1 MFSRF
6 YAPSSS
12 ILSFFKVIS
21 IALPMLSSVHISAET
36 VVGSTPAEFQV
47 SGGNASYSIPIQIP
61 SGRGGMQPDVSLNY
75 TGGGNGV
82 LGMGWS
88 LGGLSS
94 IHRCPASFDVD
105 GFVGSINFDVNDR
118 FCLDGQR
125 LIPVIGTN
133 GSVGTSYRVENDG
146 YSDIRSYA
154 GTSNHPSYFVARTKA
169 GQIITFGGGN
179 ASLAFTKGGVAGTTA
194 WSVSNISDSTNNNH
208 IQYSY
213 FIEHKTQY
221 LQQISYPG
229 GRVELNY
236 EARLDKPL
244 HFFLGNGVQTAQRL
258 KDVTTYKLNTLLKT
272 YRPVYQNIG
281 HANRSHITGVTECD
295 SGNDCYAITN
305 FDHNYRDT
313 GVSNNNTYALPE
325 MMFDFGYANRSIQ
338 LGELIDVNGDGLLD
352 YVIAYR
358 NPSAQYNRRTY
369 INNGSR
375 WVLDPSYA
383 LPEIMRDYA
392 VSVSKPSITLGQLQ
406 DVTGDGLVDFVVSYR
421 APNRTYKKKTYINT
435 GSGWSLN
442 TSYTLPEMMFDLA
455 LYHLDI
461 IMNTGTFLDVNADG
475 LADYVIAYR
484 DTSRVVHRR
493 TYLNTGN
500 GWRLGEAKYTVS
512 TVLNDY
518 ALATLV
524 GNIQTGTFQDINNDG
539 LVDQIV
545 AYRDTSGVYHQ
556 RTYLNSANGWMHA
569 PYYAPPA
576 VLYDHVLASVI
587 GVMQTGV
594 FQDVNGDGL
603 PDYVMSYRNSSRQ
616 LIKRTYLNNGDGWR
630 SHSYSPEYIAPEMMF
645 DYALAGAGKSAM
657 NVGQFADMNGDGLV
671 DYIVAYRDASGIIH
685 RRTYLNNGSGWRSWG
700 LSTNYTLPEMV
711 YDYVYAG
718 SREVRYGILADANG
732 DGLTDYILA
741 YRNPSR
747 VMGRRSYLN
756 NVRDVQLSSIEQ
768 GGNVTEIE
776 YKPLTDASIHTKNNN
791 AVFPVVDLQYSLQ
804 VVSSVTT
811 SNGIDGTSTVNY
823 HYEGL
828 KSHVRGRGSYG
839 YAKITETYPE
849 TGKTQET
856 VFNQTGFPLTG
867 NVDRVVEKLNGQII
881 NESDTT
887 YSVTSANGV
896 YQVNVDQSVDKS
908 YELNGDLITTVATAY
923 SNIDAYGNVG
933 RMSVTTTGNG
943 ESFTKITDSTYTND
957 LSNWYLG
964 RLTETTVTHQ
974 APAQADQQRRSQFG
988 YDSATGLLNSQSI
1001 VSMATGLPLSSTS
1014 YQYDAYGHKTQ
1025 VTVSAAGE
1033 TNRTTTTVYNS
1044 EGKPTQTCN
1053 ALNQCE
1059 TYTYTPQGWLASTT
1073 GPNGITT
1080 QWEYDGFGR
1089 KTKEI
1094 RADGTQTTIAH
1105 HFATPLS
1112 GSPQCGTLATYAYT
1126 CTITHTTGSQP
1137 QITQFDRLG
1146 RNVRS
1151 IATGFD
1157 GRLIY
1162 SDTQY
1167 NALAQ
1172 VSRVS
1177 RNYFEGEQIYWANSQ
1192 YDPLGRVTQMDEPA
1206 PHGTRNII
1214 NTSYSGLTTMVT
1226 SGSEQR
1232 QKTTVT
1238 NAIGQVIHRAEEEG
1252 SYIDYTYTA
1261 DGNLKTTT
1269 VAGDSTTTITLSYDE
1284 FGRKI
1289 AMDDPDMGQWSYT
1302 YNAFGQLISQT
1313 DAKNQTTTMAYDI
1326 LGRMTSRTE
1335 AEGTSTWVYGDHTA
1349 PQGSI
1354 GKLLS
1359 ETNAGITKTY
1369 FYDSFGRPDEV
1380 TTDITGEQSFSTQ
1393 TLYDSIGRVSRTI
1406 YPGNDNFYT
1415 ENLYNAH
1422 GFLEKVRGLRSNS
1435 EQYDLTQLLPL
1446 VSEAVAMAS
1455 DFESQAQQLRS
1466 IGQFYQSRIDNY
1478 QELLD
1483 KQTIHFEEGTTAG
1496 LQSNRI
1502 YEYLHGSNGEHY
1514 IKVPDKYISVG
1525 SRIVTLIKR
1534 KAEYHY
1540 RVNDQN
1546 GQQSITR
1553 ITASEFNQVESL
1565 LSNNGDKIKVI
1576 GDHAIACAC
1585 SVVGHSEYVATVKNH
1600 QSLLGSVV
1608 DKAKEKKSVL
1618 KWSNYIPLRI
1628 NGITIPYGKREKVTL
1643 LAPALL
1649 EHINNTLIE
1658 LTNTQR
1664 LINLQYESYAN
1675 SAAQLTVLAEQ
1686 TLAAADNS
1694 FQYERTL
1701 SRGATAYTELVN
1713 DTQYTNYWRA
1723 IDVDASGRISAEVYG
1738 NGITNDYTYNQATGQ
1753 LQQLHSSLL
1762 TIDPIRDLEYQYDE
1776 YQNVTSREDHAND
1789 IRETFE
1795 YDRLDRLTRT
1805 DIVSATYISTEFN
1818 GSQTQSYDALGNI
1831 THKSD
1836 VGHYTYGVGIAGPHA
1851 VTQVAGSKN
1860 TSYTYDSNGNMTSG
1874 DGRQIT
1880 WSSFNKP
1887 TLITKGA
1894 SSATFAYGPDR
1905 ARYKKT
1911 NHAGHKTL
1919 YVGQLYEQV
1928 TKGNNV
1934 EEKHYIYANGQ
1945 LVAEHIVSTA
1955 HGVQTRYLH
1964 KDALGSVDL
1973 VTDAYANVVDRRS
1986 FDAWGKLRN
1995 LTWKDSE
2002 GINNSLYL
2010 TQLPFTNKGFT
2021 GHENIQEVGL
2031 IHMNGRVYDATLA
2044 RFLSSDPH
2052 IQSGALTQSYNRY
2065 SYVMNNPLKYTDP
2078 SGYFF
2083 KKLFRAVKKFVKKVV
2098 KVVKKVVKA
2107 VKPFIGVIA
2116 AVVGSVVCPAC
2127 SSILIGAISGAAGA
2141 AANGGNIFRG
2151 ALSGALTGG
2160 AGGSGGF
2167 SFGNAIGSGISSGVA
2182 SVIQGGKFGAGFKS
2196 GFIGS
2201 SLGGTIKGY
2210 AAKLPIG
2217 NTVAAQT
2224 FRSAL
2229 AGGTIS
2235 ELGGGKFKNGAAS
2248 GAASYLTYAASE
2260 GVAGGVGDSGEN
2272 SEPDIDTIS
2281 DIYRPNKALGLKVV
2295 GNTLTGTIAFDC
2307 YSVPKGC
2314 EELIQEFKKINVQGT
2329 YSINLSLKAAN
2340 DNDRNSVIIAGSKYD
2355 YAPSNML
2362 VSGFYTNQGL
2372 MSRRMEIAVYRNS
2385 RASTAVH
2392 EMGHLLGIRHH
2403 WNKTRSVMS
2412 YSKSRRGTL
2421 SSREVEKLVE
2431 AYR

>member
-1 MFSRF
+1 MRITPFSLF
-6 YAPSSS
+6 KT
-12 ILSFFKVIS
+12 LTVVSF
-21 IALPMLSSVHISAET
+21 LWQPMVQVHGET
-36 VVGSTPAEFQV
+36 VVGSIPAEFNV
-47 SGGNASYSIPIQIP
+47 SGGNASYSIPIQVAP
-61 SGRGGMQPDVSLNY
+61 GRGGMQPDLSLNY

-82 LGMGWS
+82 LGVGWS

-94 IHRCPASFDVD
+94 IHRCPANLEQD
-105 GFVGSINFDVNDR
+105 GFIAGITFTDKDR
-118 FCLDGQR
+118 YCLDGQR
-125 LIPVIGTN
+125 LIPVSGTN
-133 GSVGTSYRVENDG
+133 GGIGTEYKTEIDG
-146 YSDIRSYA
+146 YSQIKSY
-154 GTSNHPSYFVARTKA
+154 GGSVNNPSYFIAKTKA
-169 GQIITFGGGN
+169 GQVITFGGGTGNSGN
-179 ASLAFTKGGVAGTTA
+179 ASLVFPQGTSA
-194 WSVSNISDSTNNNH
+194 WSVREINDSTGNNP
-208 IQYSY
+208 ITYEYDIDQYSQYLSEIMYTGGKLDLIYELRQDKRSSY
-213 FIEHKTQY
+213 FIGNNIRQDKRVKKVH
-221 LQQISYPG
+221 SYNS
-229 GRVELNY
+229 V
-236 EARLDKPL
+236 
-244 HFFLGNGVQTAQRL
+244 
-258 KDVTTYKLNTLLKT
+258 LL
-272 YRPVYQNIG
+272 
-281 HANRSHITGVTECD
+281 SE
-295 SGNDCYAITN
+295 
-305 FDHNYRDT
+305 
-313 GVSNNNTYALPE
+313 
-325 MMFDFGYANRSIQ
+325 
-338 LGELIDVNGDGLLD
+338 
-352 YVIAYR
+352 
-358 NPSAQYNRRTY
+358 
-369 INNGSR
+369 
-375 WVLDPSYA
+375 
-383 LPEIMRDYA
+383 
-392 VSVSKPSITLGQLQ
+392 
-406 DVTGDGLVDFVVSYR
+406 
-421 APNRTYKKKTYINT
+421 
-435 GSGWSLN
+435 
-442 TSYTLPEMMFDLA
+442 
-455 LYHLDI
+455 
-461 IMNTGTFLDVNADG
+461 
-475 LADYVIAYR
+475 
-484 DTSRVVHRR
+484 
-493 TYLNTGN
+493 
-500 GWRLGEAKYTVS
+500 YTVS
-512 TVLNDY
+512 Y
-518 ALATLV
+518 
-524 GNIQTGTFQDINNDG
+524 GTAEINNYSIVESLQQCRDNECTPP
-539 LVDQIV
+539 LAV
-545 AYRDTSGVYHQ
+545 AYLDGSVQFDERIASSY
-556 RTYLNSANGWMHA
+556 NSAHFKG
-569 PYYAPPA
+569 
-576 VLYDHVLASVI
+576 YDFYTSD
-587 GVMQTGV
+587 
-594 FQDVNGDGL
+594 F
-603 PDYVMSYRNSSRQ
+603 
-616 LIKRTYLNNGDGWR
+616 NN
-630 SHSYSPEYIAPEMMF
+630 
-645 DYALAGAGKSAM
+645 
-657 NVGQFADMNGDGLV
+657 
-671 DYIVAYRDASGIIH
+671 
-685 RRTYLNNGSGWRSWG
+685 
-700 LSTNYTLPEMV
+700 
-711 YDYVYAG
+711 
-718 SREVRYGILADANG
+718 
-732 DGLTDYILA
+732 DGLTDYMYITNNSYGDGKSKGRYRSVWLSNGDGTFSERIAATASNTYFKA
-741 YRNPSR
+741 YDFYLGDFNGDGISDYMYITNGSYGDNKGMYRSVWLGNGDGTFGERIATTASNTHFKNYDIY
-747 VMGRRSYLN
+747 VTDLNGDQITDYMYISNNSYGNGQHKGRHRSVWLGNGDGTFSERIATTASNAYFKAYDFHLGDFNGDDIIDYMYITSGSYGDNRGTYRSIWLGNGDGTFGERIATTASNTHFKNYNFHLGDFNGDGISDYMYITNDSYANGKYKGRYRSIWLGHGDGTFSERIATTASDSYFKGYDFYLN
-756 NVRDVQLSSIEQ
+756 DFNNDGISDYMYITNNSYGDGKNKGRYRSIWLGHGDGTFSKRIATIASNTYFKAYDLHWGDFNGDGTRDYMYITNGEYEDNRGKYRSIWLHSLPNQGVLKSITDSSGNTTQL
-768 GGNVTEIE
+768 T
-776 YKPLTDASIHTKNNN
+776 YKPLTDPTVYTKGTG
-791 AVFPVVDLQYSLQ
+791 AQYPVVDLQYPLQ

-839 YAKITETYPE
+839 YAKITETYPD

-887 YSVTSANGV
+887 YSVTSVNGV

-933 RMSVTTTGNG
+933 QVSVTTAGNG

-988 YDSATGLLNSQSI
+988 YDSTTGLLNSQSI
-1001 VSMATGLPLSSTS
+1001 VSMATGLPLSTTS

-1033 TNRTTTTVYNS
+1033 TNRTTTTAYNN

-1177 RNYFEGEQIYWANSQ
+1177 RNYFAGDQIYWANSQ

-1214 NTSYSGLTTMVT
+1214 NTSYNGLTTTVT

-1232 QKTTVT
+1232 QKTTVA

-1261 DGNLKTTT
+1261 DGNLNTTT

-1422 GFLEKVRGLRSNS
+1422 GFLEKVIGLRSNS
-1435 EQYDLTQLLPL
+1435 EQYDLNVLTPL
-1446 VSEAVAMAS
+1446 VSSTIDLADDYHAKAIEL
-1455 DFESQAQQLRS
+1455 QS
-1466 IGQFYQSRIDNY
+1466 IGATYQNKIAQYQALIDA
-1478 QELLD
+1478 
-1483 KQTIHFEEGTTAG
+1483 GTT
-1496 LQSNRI
+1496 S
-1502 YEYLHGSNGEHY
+1502 GSLDSHTQTALNQHQAALNAQ
-1514 IKVPDKYISVG
+1514 
-1525 SRIVTLIKR
+1525 VTTAQNNA
-1534 KAEYHY
+1534 AEFY
-1540 RVNDQN
+1540 
-1546 GQQSITR
+1546 
-1553 ITASEFNQVESL
+1553 
-1565 LSNNGDKIKVI
+1565 
-1576 GDHAIACAC
+1576 
-1585 SVVGHSEYVATVKNH
+1585 GH
-1600 QSLLGSVV
+1600 L
-1608 DKAKEKKSVL
+1608 
-1618 KWSNYIPLRI
+1618 
-1628 NGITIPYGKREKVTL
+1628 
-1643 LAPALL
+1643 
-1649 EHINNTLIE
+1649 NNTIVELQTVTDLI
-1658 LTNTQR
+1658 NTQV
-1664 LINLQYESYAN
+1664 QSYQDTV
-1675 SAAQLTVLAEQ
+1675 AQLTVLAEQ

-1836 VGHYTYGVGIAGPHA
+1836 VGHYTYGAGIAGPHA

-1911 NHAGHKTL
+1911 NHAGHTTL

-2002 GINNSLYL
+2002 GIANPLYL
-2010 TQLPFTNKGFT
+2010 TQLPFTNKGYT

-2065 SYVMNNPLKYTDP
+2065 SYVMNNSMKYTDP

-2083 KKLFRAVKKFVKKVV
+2083 KKVFRAIKKVVKKVV
-2098 KVVKKVVKA
+2098 KVVKKALENKYLR
-2107 VKPFIGVIA
+2107 IGLSIA
-2116 AVVGSVVCPAC
+2116 AAFYGGTAFANWAIGSAK
-2127 SSILIGAISGAAGA
+2127 SATLAFKIAAGA
-2141 AANGGNIFRG
+2141 AGGF
-2151 ALSGALTGG
+2151 AGG
-2160 AGGSGGF
+2160 FVGSGGDLKAALIGGITGAAAGYIGG
-2167 SFGNAIGSGISSGVA
+2167 SSVFGKEGLTTARRVIAHGVVGGVSSVA
-2182 SVIQGGKFGAGFKS
+2182 RGGKFGAGFISSAFTKVVS
-2196 GFIGS
+2196 NPIEGFAKGFGAAKEVVGAFGAAIV
-2201 SLGGTIKGY
+2201 GGT
-2210 AAKLPIG
+2210 A
-2217 NTVAAQT
+2217 
-2224 FRSAL
+2224 SA
-2229 AGGTIS
+2229 
-2235 ELGGGKFKNGAAS
+2235 LGGGKFSNGAQTAAIQYLFNQ
-2248 GAASYLTYAASE
+2248 AASDSGDVRETAAQRKLRLDGDVEGYYRARAAAGDAYAARALLVVQNEYTSFD
-2260 GVAGGVGDSGEN
+2260 AGLMATAN
-2272 SEPDIDTIS
+2272 
-2281 DIYRPNKALGLKVV
+2281 LGLAGTALINGVSYEVRDVQIRLMNAHATAVELDNLGIKGSLNADQITRYHHKVFNEI
-2295 GNTLTGTIAFDC
+2295 GLPKATFGGTPLTGTMAEVDVWKGLWC
-2307 YSVPKGC
+2307 KGC
-2314 EELIQEFKKINVQGT
+2314 DTK
-2329 YSINLSLKAAN
+2329 
-2340 DNDRNSVIIAGSKYD
+2340 
-2355 YAPSNML
+2355 
-2362 VSGFYTNQGL
+2362 
-2372 MSRRMEIAVYRNS
+2372 
-2385 RASTAVH
+2385 
-2392 EMGHLLGIRHH
+2392 
-2403 WNKTRSVMS
+2403 
-2412 YSKSRRGTL
+2412 
-2421 SSREVEKLVE
+2421 
-2431 AYR
+2431 

>member
-1 MFSRF
+1 MRITPFSLF
-6 YAPSSS
+6 KT
-12 ILSFFKVIS
+12 LTVVSF
-21 IALPMLSSVHISAET
+21 LWQPMVQVHGET
-36 VVGSTPAEFQV
+36 VVGSIPAEFNV
-47 SGGNASYSIPIQIP
+47 SGGNASYSIPIQVAP
-61 SGRGGMQPDVSLNY
+61 GRGGMQPDLSLNY

-82 LGMGWS
+82 LGVGWS

-94 IHRCPASFDVD
+94 IHRCPANLEQD
-105 GFVGSINFDVNDR
+105 GFISGITFTDKDR
-118 FCLDGQR
+118 YCLDGQR
-125 LIPVIGTN
+125 LIPVSGTN
-133 GSVGTSYRVENDG
+133 GAVGTEYRTEIDG
-146 YSDIRSYA
+146 YAQIKSY
-154 GTSNHPSYFVARTKA
+154 GGSVNNPSYFIAKTKA
-169 GQIITFGGGN
+169 GQVITFGGGN
-179 ASLAFTKGGVAGTTA
+179 ASLKFSSWTTN
-194 WSVSNISDSTNNNH
+194 WSVESINDSTVNNP
-208 IQYSY
+208 ITYEY
-213 FIEHKTQY
+213 FVHQNTQY
-221 LQQISYPG
+221 LNSITYEG
-229 GRVELNY
+229 GKVELSY
-236 EARLDKPL
+236 QGRSDIDQKLFSSIEYWQAYRLEKIRTFSGSHFVKDYKLTYSSTGGKPISVISSIQECDNSNNCLAPANISWSSPGNTVYSSHIFNTPISGGDFREVAYWKFSGMHDTNNDGLVDAVWIYSGADAGTRVGVSLSQGSGVYGDFLLSQPILGGDFRESAGWSFSGL
-244 HFFLGNGVQTAQRL
+244 HDTNGDNLLDAVWIYSGASGTRVAISLSLGNGYYGA
-258 KDVTTYKLNTLLKT
+258 LLINKPILGGDFRESADWK
-272 YRPVYQNIG
+272 Y
-281 HANRSHITGVTECD
+281 TG
-295 SGNDCYAITN
+295 
-305 FDHNYRDT
+305 
-313 GVSNNNTYALPE
+313 
-325 MMFDFGYANRSIQ
+325 MK
-338 LGELIDVNGDGLLD
+338 DVNGDGLLD
-352 YVIAYR
+352 ATWVYSGISGTRVGV
-358 NPSAQYNRRTY
+358 SLSQG
-369 INNGSR
+369 NGSYGQLLFSSPILGGDFR
-375 WVLDPSYA
+375 HSAYWAFSGFHDTNKDGLLDAIWTYSG
-383 LPEIMRDYA
+383 ISGTRVA
-392 VSVSKPSITLGQLQ
+392 VSLSLGNGFYGGLLMSTSAAGGDFRGSADWQFSEFVDINGDTVVDAIWIYSGASGIRISVSLGLGNGTYGSHQFNFSSPILG
-406 DVTGDGLVDFVVSYR
+406 GDFRSSADWFF
-421 APNRTYKKKTYINT
+421 
-435 GSGWSLN
+435 SG
-442 TSYTLPEMMFDLA
+442 F
-455 LYHLDI
+455 H
-461 IMNTGTFLDVNADG
+461 DVN
-475 LADYVIAYR
+475 L
-484 DTSRVVHRR
+484 
-493 TYLNTGN
+493 
-500 GWRLGEAKYTVS
+500 
-512 TVLNDY
+512 
-518 ALATLV
+518 
-524 GNIQTGTFQDINNDG
+524 
-539 LVDQIV
+539 
-545 AYRDTSGVYHQ
+545 
-556 RTYLNSANGWMHA
+556 
-569 PYYAPPA
+569 
-576 VLYDHVLASVI
+576 
-587 GVMQTGV
+587 
-594 FQDVNGDGL
+594 DGL
-603 PDYVMSYRNSSRQ
+603 PDATWVYSGISGVRVATSLSKGNGSFMGLAIHTPISGGDFRVVKNWSFAGFKDTNADDYPDAVWAYSGTAGTRIAVSSA
-616 LIKRTYLNNGDGWR
+616 IGNGNYG
-630 SHSYSPEYIAPEMMF
+630 SLTISTP
-645 DYALAGAGKSAM
+645 
-657 NVGQFADMNGDGLV
+657 
-671 DYIVAYRDASGIIH
+671 ASGGDFRKTANWEFAGFH
-685 RRTYLNNGSGWRSWG
+685 DVNGNG
-700 LSTNYTLPEMV
+700 V
-711 YDYVYAG
+711 YDVAWVNSG
-718 SREVRYGILADANG
+718 ASGTRVDVSLSESREPRLAAITDA
-732 DGLTDYILA
+732 
-741 YRNPSR
+741 
-747 VMGRRSYLN
+747 V
-756 NVRDVQLSSIEQ
+756 
-768 GGNVTEIE
+768 GNRIDIFH
-776 YKPLTDASIHTKNNN
+776 KPLTDPTVYTKGTG
-791 AVFPVVDLQYSLQ
+791 AQYPVIDLQYPQ
-804 VVSSVTT
+804 YVVSSVTT
-811 SNGIDGTSTVNY
+811 SNGIGGTSTVNY

-933 RMSVTTTGNG
+933 QVSVTTTGNG

-988 YDSATGLLNSQSI
+988 YDSTTGLLNSQSI
-1001 VSMATGLPLSSTS
+1001 ISMATGLPLNTTS

-1033 TNRTTTTVYNS
+1033 TDRTTTTAYNN

-1059 TYTYTPQGWLASTT
+1059 SYTYTPQGWLASTT

-1269 VAGDSTTTITLSYDE
+1269 VAGDSTTSITLSYDE

-1313 DAKNQTTTMAYDI
+1313 DAKNQTTTMVYDI

-1435 EQYDLTQLLPL
+1435 EQYDLNVLTPL
-1446 VSEAVAMAS
+1446 VSSAIDLADDYHAKAIEL
-1455 DFESQAQQLRS
+1455 QS
-1466 IGQFYQSRIDNY
+1466 IGATYQNKIAQYQALIDA
-1478 QELLD
+1478 
-1483 KQTIHFEEGTTAG
+1483 GTT
-1496 LQSNRI
+1496 S
-1502 YEYLHGSNGEHY
+1502 GSLDSHTQTALNQHQTALNAQ
-1514 IKVPDKYISVG
+1514 
-1525 SRIVTLIKR
+1525 VTTAQNNA
-1534 KAEYHY
+1534 AEFY
-1540 RVNDQN
+1540 
-1546 GQQSITR
+1546 
-1553 ITASEFNQVESL
+1553 
-1565 LSNNGDKIKVI
+1565 
-1576 GDHAIACAC
+1576 
-1585 SVVGHSEYVATVKNH
+1585 GH
-1600 QSLLGSVV
+1600 L
-1608 DKAKEKKSVL
+1608 
-1618 KWSNYIPLRI
+1618 
-1628 NGITIPYGKREKVTL
+1628 
-1643 LAPALL
+1643 
-1649 EHINNTLIE
+1649 NNTIVELQTVTDLI
-1658 LTNTQR
+1658 NTQV
-1664 LINLQYESYAN
+1664 QSYQDTVE
-1675 SAAQLTVLAEQ
+1675 QLTVLAEQ

-1836 VGHYTYGVGIAGPHA
+1836 VGHYTYGAGIAGPHA

-1911 NHAGHKTL
+1911 NHAGHTTL

-1995 LTWKDSE
+1995 LTWQDSE
-2002 GINNSLYL
+2002 GINNILYL

-2083 KKLFRAVKKFVKKVV
+2083 KKVFRAIK
-2098 KVVKKVVKA
+2098 KVVKKVAKA
-2107 VKPFIGVIA
+2107 LKKVAKAIKPYVGVIVGALVSIYCQVCGSGIIKGALAGA
-2116 AVVGSVVCPAC
+2116 AA
-2127 SSILIGAISGAAGA
+2127 GAAGA
-2141 AANGGNIFRG
+2141 AANGGNI
-2151 ALSGALTGG
+2151 LKGALTGAISG
-2160 AGGSGGF
+2160 ATFAHIGGLEGISDTTRVAYHALAGGTM
-2167 SFGNAIGSGISSGVA
+2167 N
-2182 SVIQGGKFGAGFKS
+2182 VIQGGKFGAGFLS
-2196 GFIGS
+2196 AGFAKFATLRLTANGTFDMAKQDFS
-2201 SLGGTIKGY
+2201 RVMGRTAVAAVVGGTASVI
-2210 AAKLPIG
+2210 
-2217 NTVAAQT
+2217 
-2224 FRSAL
+2224 
-2229 AGGTIS
+2229 
-2235 ELGGGKFKNGAAS
+2235 GGGKFKNGATTAAMAHLLNGELSVAEAKRSFHNKYGDILEAGNIDIGQNVSDAS
-2248 GAASYLTYAASE
+2248 GMSTDNFINNVKNGGVWDYKNSRRYGSLVSQFGSDRMQEFGNVHFGVVAAAHGFPLAVSLA
-2260 GVAGGVGDSGEN
+2260 GAGGYQAFRQKGGARIGALSSPILAPNGLAQLYTRMGFQWGDNPGDSSFITRGHSYHN
-2272 SEPDIDTIS
+2272 NVYGCHQAS
-2281 DIYRPNKALGLKVV
+2281 
-2295 GNTLTGTIAFDC
+2295 C
-2307 YSVPKGC
+2307 Y
-2314 EELIQEFKKINVQGT
+2314 
-2329 YSINLSLKAAN
+2329 
-2340 DNDRNSVIIAGSKYD
+2340 
-2355 YAPSNML
+2355 
-2362 VSGFYTNQGL
+2362 
-2372 MSRRMEIAVYRNS
+2372 
-2385 RASTAVH
+2385 
-2392 EMGHLLGIRHH
+2392 
-2403 WNKTRSVMS
+2403 
-2412 YSKSRRGTL
+2412 
-2421 SSREVEKLVE
+2421 
-2431 AYR
+2431 